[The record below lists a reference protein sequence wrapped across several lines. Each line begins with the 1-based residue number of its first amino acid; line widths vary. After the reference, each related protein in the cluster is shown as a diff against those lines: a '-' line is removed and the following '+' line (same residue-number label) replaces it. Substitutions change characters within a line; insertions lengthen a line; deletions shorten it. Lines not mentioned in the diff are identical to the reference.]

1 MINDYQVLGI
11 EATKDVS
18 VIKSAYRK
26 KMKELHP
33 DLAGDGD
40 PFQRHILFIAVSSAY
55 KRLLGSATPDTA
67 EAPSPEPPRHAE
79 TPVAVD
85 QDGLAVHADP
95 AYVFYRTGMKYFM
108 LIHPSQ
114 WNETQRMLN
123 TKIAGKDE
131 DQELIRQKVMDLVK
145 LFPKAYYYF
154 SIVVHEYPDSVW
166 AYDAAVKTKLIEDR
180 TKRYRHIIESFSS
193 WNANDR
199 GRIWRYEKARE
210 AELEIR
216 KAMDAEAEK
225 KWRD

>member
-1 MINDYQVLGI
+1 MVRMISDFQVLGI

-33 DLAGDGD
+33 DLSGSGD

-55 KRLLGSATPDTA
+55 KRLLGSALTDSAPPPREA
-67 EAPSPEPPRHAE
+67 EAP
-79 TPVAVD
+79 PVAVD
-85 QDGLAVHADP
+85 REGLAVHADP

-114 WNETQRMLN
+114 WNETQQMLN

-131 DQELIRQKVMDLVK
+131 DQELMRQKIMDLVK

-210 AELEIR
+210 AELEAR
-216 KAMDAEAEK
+216 KAADTVDEK
-225 KWRD
+225 KWRK

>member
-1 MINDYQVLGI
+1 MISDFQVLGI
-11 EATKDVS
+11 EATEDRAA
-18 VIKSAYRK
+18 IKSAYRK

-33 DLAGDGD
+33 DLSGDGD
-40 PFQRHILFIAVSSAY
+40 PFQRHLQFIAVSMAY
-55 KRLLGSATPDTA
+55 KRLLGSARSEEAEGPRTA
-67 EAPSPEPPRHAE
+67 EPPAADRE
-79 TPVAVD
+79 
-85 QDGLAVHADP
+85 GLAVHADP

-108 LIHPSQ
+108 MIHPSS

-131 DQELIRQKVMDLVK
+131 DQELIRQKVMDVVK

-166 AYDAAVKTKLIEDR
+166 AYDAAVKTKVIEDR

-199 GRIWRYEKARE
+199 GRIWRYEQARA
-210 AELEIR
+210 AELEAR
-216 KAMDAEAEK
+216 KKLDAETEE
-225 KWRD
+225 KWRQ

>member
-1 MINDYQVLGI
+1 MISDFQVLGI
-11 EATKDVS
+11 EETADVS
-18 VIKSAYRK
+18 IIKSAYRK

-33 DLAGDGD
+33 DLAEEGES
-40 PFQRHILFIAVSSAY
+40 FQRHLMFIAVSAAY
-55 KRLLGSATPDTA
+55 KRLLGSARSEEA
-67 EAPSPEPPRHAE
+67 EVPRSPEPPA
-79 TPVAVD
+79 AD
-85 QDGLAVHADP
+85 QESLAVHADP

-154 SIVVHEYPDSVW
+154 SIVIHEYPDSVW

-193 WNANDR
+193 WNTNDR
-199 GRIWRYEKARE
+199 GRIWRYEQARA
-210 AELEIR
+210 AELEAR
-216 KAMDAEAEK
+216 KKFGVENEE
-225 KWRD
+225 KWRK

>member
-1 MINDYQVLGI
+1 MISDFQVLGI
-11 EATKDVS
+11 DATKDVS
-18 VIKSAYRK
+18 AIKSAYRK

-33 DLAGDGD
+33 DLAGNGD
-40 PFQRHILFIAVSSAY
+40 PFQRHLLFIAVSTAY
-55 KRLLGSATPDTA
+55 KRLLGSAMADAMVTPRNPEIPRA
-67 EAPSPEPPRHAE
+67 AKAPPE
-79 TPVAVD
+79 TGS

-131 DQELIRQKVMDLVK
+131 DQELIRQRVMDLVK

-166 AYDAAVKTKLIEDR
+166 AYDSAVKTRLIEDR
-180 TKRYRHIIESFSS
+180 TKRYRHIIESFSA
-193 WNANDR
+193 WNTNDR

-210 AELEIR
+210 AELEAR
-216 KAMDAEAEK
+216 KALDAKDEK
-225 KWRD
+225 N